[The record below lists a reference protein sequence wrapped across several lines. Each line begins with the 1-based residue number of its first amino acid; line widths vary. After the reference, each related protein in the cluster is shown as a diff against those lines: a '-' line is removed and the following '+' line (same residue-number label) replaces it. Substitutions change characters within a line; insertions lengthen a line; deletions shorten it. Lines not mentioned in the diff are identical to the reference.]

1 MLRAIKNLLSWPPQ
15 QPVQVDTLQIARD
28 AIQQI
33 KNSYPSLKMVENP
46 EEPVELSITIPV
58 QKGVKHKVWLCLQN
72 YDELHFSVGNFWL
85 EWFPCTKKTI
95 AKRFID
101 SITGYL
107 SGEYRVY
114 EHYRGDACVKAELQ
128 KPMNGAWE
136 TIGTSVR
143 FRFNPFPWK
152 KTYIEFRNT

>member
-1 MLRAIKNLLSWPPQ
+1 MFWIFNDRNFFTRSRIWNDIFPIEKSP
-15 QPVQVDTLQIARD
+15 LQYRHR
-28 AIQQI
+28 
-33 KNSYPSLKMVENP
+33 K
-46 EEPVELSITIPV
+46 
-58 QKGVKHKVWLCLQN
+58 
-72 YDELHFSVGNFWL
+72 LHFSVGNFWL

-152 KTYIEFRNT
+152 KTYIEFKNT